1 MPGFFM
7 RRFFASL
14 FPIYRQ
20 PIEPFIK
27 PYIKPYIKPL
37 RRLFLCAADRL
48 LIVSFVR
55 SCVAGPLTLKRG

>member
-27 PYIKPYIKPL
+27 PFIKPL
-37 RRLFLCAADRL
+37 RRLFLCGADRL
-48 LIVSFVR
+48 LIVSFVC
-55 SCVAGPLTLKRG
+55 SCVAGPLMLKRG